1 MLFGAS
7 SSKPVNKEFVELYMA
22 HSLSAKKRIRQN
34 AKRKT
39 INRARKSQ
47 VKTQIKYFEAAVAE
61 GDAVKAAEQLRLAT
75 QRIDKSAS
83 TSTMHKRT
91 AARKKSR
98 LAKKLNAMQA
108 KQTS

>member
-1 MLFGAS
+1 
-7 SSKPVNKEFVELYMA
+7 MA

-34 AKRKT
+34 AKKRA

-47 VKTQIKYFEAAVAE
+47 VKTQIKRLEAALSAGNLEAATAQFRLVAQ
-61 GDAVKAAEQLRLAT
+61 KL
-75 QRIDKSAS
+75 DKVAS

-98 LAKKLNAMQA
+98 LAKRLNALKA
-108 KQTS
+108 KTGPAQPA